1 MRLTTIAILLALS
14 TTAAIAESHDP
25 AMMSEGLTMLESS
38 TANLLK
44 KYGLEADVMSL
55 SLGQLAEIAGM
66 VTSSNTDAEIKAGI
80 EAALRR

>member
-55 SLGQLAEIAGM
+55 TLSQLAEITGM